1 MLSEG
6 GRGMERFFNV
16 TGACDGSIHYMVDLR
31 SRLEKMK
38 RMIDQGAYFVINR
51 ARQYGKTTILNAM
64 QSYLQNEYVVV
75 SLDFQ
80 FLSQANFENEGTFVR
95 AFSRELLQTG
105 ERSKVLPE
113 KTALRLKGIEGEP
126 VAALDLGMLF
136 SCLSDWCSEEKK
148 PVVLMIDEV
157 DSAANNQVFLDF
169 LSQLRGYYIHR
180 KERSTFQSVILAG
193 VYDIKNMKQKIRPEG
208 EHKWNSPWNIA
219 ADFNVDMN
227 FQAQEIA
234 GMLKEYD
241 EDYLLGMDVEEI
253 AAMLF
258 AYTSGYPFLVSRL
271 CKLMD
276 EQVAGSEGYLD
287 KKAAWTHTGFL
298 EAVKIL
304 LNEKNTLF
312 ESMVH
317 KMYEYPE
324 LEEMVYSILFTG
336 KEIPYHSLNY
346 ILELATMLGFIKNE
360 RGTVAIANRIFE
372 MVFYNWFLT
381 SAEVQVTDIYKEA
394 VRDKNQFINSGH
406 LNMELLLEK
415 YVVHFNDLYGD
426 RPDTFKEEDGRR
438 YFLLYLRPIIN
449 GVGNYY
455 IEAETRNMER
465 TDVIIDYRGEQ
476 FVIELKIWRG
486 NAYHERGE
494 KQLRDYLEYYHLEK
508 GYMLSYNFNKKKE
521 IGVKHRKVGNK
532 ILVEAVV

>member
-1 MLSEG
+1 
-6 GRGMERFFNV
+6 MERFFNV

>member
-64 QSYLQNEYVVV
+64 QSYLQNEYAVV